1 MGLAAPK
8 KKNKLSHDP
17 NNTRWTNNT
26 QSFGRKILTSQG
38 WKQGDYLGAKNA
50 IHAEYHTVANSSH
63 IRVTLKD
70 DNLGLGAKIG
80 SGVGHGE
87 CTGLDAFKNLLGR
100 LNGKNNDQI
109 LKEQKTRDDIR
120 KAVYNEKRWGNIHFV
135 SAGYLVGD
143 KIQDLIDAEAK
154 RITTNT
160 QKNEEITTMLE
171 KNTCSSRS
179 SPRECETQKLLTSKK
194 RKADLLDETVTEI
207 SSLKSSK
214 QKALKKSIED
224 TIKSELR
231 SVTVTKTRKKQ
242 RNCEENSE
250 SSEKEKSKKNKK
262 KKKIDQSGTKSK
274 KTDKFSKTEKKT
286 KREKR
291 SSDIVSSKLSLQP
304 CSEEVEA
311 TSSNNTNLLQRP
323 TLMRGRH
330 AIRSKNIAQKKLAS
344 MDLASLN
351 QVSKEVCLH

>member
-26 QSFGRKILTSQG
+26 QSFGHKILTSQG

-50 IHAEYHTVANSSH
+50 VHAEYHTAANSTH

-100 LNGKNNDQI
+100 LNGKNDDQI
-109 LKEQKTRDDIR
+109 LKEQKARDDIR
-120 KAVYNEKRWGNIHFV
+120 KAVYNEKRWGRVHFV

-154 RITTNT
+154 RITVNT
-160 QKNEEITTMLE
+160 QKNDTMTTTLQ
-171 KNTCSSRS
+171 KNTCSTRS
-179 SPRECETQKLLTSKK
+179 SPAECESQKILKTKK
-194 RKADLLDETVTEI
+194 RKANLIDEVDTGI
-207 SSLKSSK
+207 SSLKS
-214 QKALKKSIED
+214 KKIKTLGRFTED
-224 TIKSELR
+224 TNSSELR
-231 SVTVTKTRKKQ
+231 SITVTKTKKKH

-250 SSEKEKSKKNKK
+250 TSEERKSKNKK
-262 KKKIDQSGTKSK
+262 RKKKIEEPGTKGK
-274 KTDKFSKTEKKT
+274 KTDNVSKIEKKS

-291 SSDIVSSKLSLQP
+291 SSDIVLSKQSLQS
-304 CSEEVEA
+304 CSEEEEA
-311 TSSNNTNLLQRP
+311 ASSNNTTGLQRP
-323 TLMRGRH
+323 PLMRGRH

-351 QVSKEVCLH
+351 QVSKQTCLY